1 MGLSEQK
8 RLDPKL
14 SVFFRAFNVNVD
26 RLLGLSTE
34 EKEPVSIVT
43 ENLGHSIRLAASI
56 RDDQAAVQ
64 TGTARRACR
73 ASSSL
78 SVCCRTGFGGIH
90 GPLKAKASQRI
101 NNAKYALTIRKT
113 DRLDAG
119 SRLSL

>member
-1 MGLSEQK
+1 MGLSKQK
-8 RLDPKL
+8 WLDPKL

-26 RLLGLSTE
+26 WLFSLSTE
-34 EKEPVSIVT
+34 KKEPVSILT

-64 TGTARRACR
+64 TGIEQSARG

-78 SVCCRTGFGGIH
+78 SVCCRNGFGGIH
-90 GPLKAKASQRI
+90 GPLETKTSQRI
-101 NNAKYALTIRKT
+101 QNPEHSLPVREP

-119 SRLSL
+119 GRLRL

>member
-26 RLLGLSTE
+26 RLFSLSTE
-34 EKEPVSIVT
+34 EEEPVSMMT
-43 ENLGHSIRLAASI
+43 ENFGHNVRLGASI
-56 RDDQAAVQ
+56 RS
-64 TGTARRACR
+64 
-73 ASSSL
+73 ASSRCANRHRAEGL
-78 SVCCRTGFGGIH
+78 QGFQQSFRLLPHRLGGIH

>member
-1 MGLSEQK
+1 MRLRKQK
-8 RLDPKL
+8 RLNPKL

-26 RLLGLSTE
+26 RLFSLSTE
-34 EKEPVSIVT
+34 EEEPVSMMT
-43 ENLGHSIRLAASI
+43 ENFGHNVRLGASI
-56 RDDQAAVQ
+56 RSASNRCANRQ
-64 TGTARRACR
+64 RAKRLQSLNQSFSLR
-73 ASSSL
+73 AHRL
-78 SVCCRTGFGGIH
+78 GGIH